1 MAPYDSYKNR
11 GRRSGNGGGRGGDNN
26 RGKEAGRISTLDR
39 PRVLKASEELRT
51 LLLSID
57 HKSYP
62 AYKSL
67 AGIYRFPGFQLSI
80 DHVQG
85 DPFASPSHLSVFV
98 PHKTAGFDAS
108 LYGTDARKTAL
119 EDYLIR
125 QFGKEAAHFNFQA
138 KGSGKS
144 GLISVTRCG
153 QEILPRTAC
162 EISGDGVWLR
172 FHVGFP
178 ANGRTIN
185 ARELEK
191 ILFDFIPACV
201 RKSLLCAS
209 LPADEI
215 QKRADLADDQEFI
228 RSELERLNLAAFVA
242 DGSVLPRQSGVSDLP
257 LKGCVSFQ
265 SPDSL
270 RIELSLPHKGTLTG
284 MGIPKGITLIA
295 GGGYHG
301 KSTLLKALEMGV
313 YSHIAGDGR
322 EYVITDSTAVKLR
335 AEDGRYIEDTDISLF
350 INDLPN
356 GKDTCHFTTED
367 ASGSTSQA
375 AGIVEGM
382 FSGCRAFLIDE
393 DTCAANFMVRD
404 ELMQQVIHRKKE
416 PITPFIERARQL
428 FETCG
433 ISTILVAGSSGAFFH
448 IADTVIQM
456 DSYRPVDITGKVK
469 ETLNAFPSPLKSQ
482 EEAPAFRLPELSRP
496 YRVNGKRVSDAKIKC
511 FDRDS
516 FSIDKNTVNLHYVE
530 QIADSEQT
538 AALAYVLRYAC
549 SVLADGEKSIAQ
561 IADELEEMWETEGF
575 SSFLK
580 KSKGGGYAA
589 SGFARPRRQEVC
601 ACLARYRK

>member
-1 MAPYDSYKNR
+1 MAPYDSYRNR
-11 GRRSGNGGGRGGDNN
+11 GRRNGNGGGRGGDNRN
-26 RGKEAGRISTLDR
+26 GREAGRISTPDR

-153 QEILPRTAC
+153 QEILSRTAC

-201 RKSLLCAS
+201 RKSLLCTS

-242 DGSVLPRQSGVSDLP
+242 DGSVLPRQSGSVGS
-257 LKGCVSFQ
+257 
-265 SPDSL
+265 
-270 RIELSLPHKGTLTG
+270 
-284 MGIPKGITLIA
+284 
-295 GGGYHG
+295 
-301 KSTLLKALEMGV
+301 
-313 YSHIAGDGR
+313 
-322 EYVITDSTAVKLR
+322 AVKK
-335 AEDGRYIEDTDISLF
+335 A
-350 INDLPN
+350 
-356 GKDTCHFTTED
+356 
-367 ASGSTSQA
+367 
-375 AGIVEGM
+375 
-382 FSGCRAFLIDE
+382 
-393 DTCAANFMVRD
+393 
-404 ELMQQVIHRKKE
+404 
-416 PITPFIERARQL
+416 
-428 FETCG
+428 
-433 ISTILVAGSSGAFFH
+433 
-448 IADTVIQM
+448 
-456 DSYRPVDITGKVK
+456 
-469 ETLNAFPSPLKSQ
+469 AFPSSL
-482 EEAPAFRLPELSRP
+482 LILS
-496 YRVNGKRVSDAKIKC
+496 G
-511 FDRDS
+511 
-516 FSIDKNTVNLHYVE
+516 
-530 QIADSEQT
+530 
-538 AALAYVLRYAC
+538 
-549 SVLADGEKSIAQ
+549 
-561 IADELEEMWETEGF
+561 
-575 SSFLK
+575 
-580 KSKGGGYAA
+580 
-589 SGFARPRRQEVC
+589 
-601 ACLARYRK
+601 